1 MSTRA
6 RIGVLKK
13 DGTVESI
20 MLYQDAYPDYAGGML
35 ARYYTDEKK
44 IADLL
49 ALGNLFALASSP
61 QKCKAEQ
68 NSTFQTFNSVASYI
82 NKSQGDLLDYLYI
95 YVDGEWKYMEMNL

>member
-6 RIGVLKK
+6 RIGVLKE
-13 DGTVESI
+13 DGKVESI
-20 MLYQDAYPDYAGGML
+20 VLYQDGYPDYAGGML

-68 NSTFQTFNSVASYI
+68 NSTFRTFSSVASYI
-82 NKSQGDLLDYLYI
+82 NKSQGDCLDYLYI
-95 YVDGEWKYMEMNL
+95 YVDGEWKYMEMC